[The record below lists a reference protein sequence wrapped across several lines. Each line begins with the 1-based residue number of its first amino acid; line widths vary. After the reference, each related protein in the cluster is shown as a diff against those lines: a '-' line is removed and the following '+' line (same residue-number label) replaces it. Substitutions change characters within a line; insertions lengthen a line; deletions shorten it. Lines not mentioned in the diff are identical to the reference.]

1 MTEILIFIESFKIS
15 LNEFFLQS
23 ISTLSSREKSLLEE
37 IHACLMISEYPLL
50 NSKSLNVF
58 RKEKS
63 IKRNS
68 GSFIVPIIFLIP
80 LKFTPFLPPIEAS
93 VIDKSVVGTNP
104 NLTPLI

>member
-23 ISTLSSREKSLLEE
+23 ISTHSSREKSLLEE
-37 IHACLMISEYPLL
+37 ILACFIISEYPLL
-50 NSKSLNVF
+50 NSKSLNVL

-80 LKFTPFLPPIEAS
+80 LKLLRKIPQFIRAFKMKL
-93 VIDKSVVGTNP
+93 NF
-104 NLTPLI
+104 